1 MISLVSSRRK
11 YNKIIHV
18 SDEGLIFKDTRTE
31 VLKKWDQIKHIFRW
45 TRFNVLVVIDKNGDV
60 SVGNAFADKSFQ
72 TSSQK
77 IANIWDTWKIKL
89 KNAQPVDMFEYPN
102 WCNQEE
108 SYIAS
113 QNIFWGLG
121 AGVVFLFF
129 SIKIFFDEDWRKWE
143 GLHEYIG
150 PFGGIM
156 FALYCFWCV
165 ICSFIL
171 RTKRKISKLH
181 LDGNSLRV
189 AYNNGSI
196 DVLDIRD
203 IKKCRLKNPRNWG
216 YIVFQNG
223 TKLKALD
230 RLSYWP
236 VLQEHLLSILEQKQQ
251 VN

>member
-1 MISLVSSRRK
+1 MITLVSSRRK
-11 YNKIIHV
+11 YKKIIHV

-31 VLKKWDQIKHIFRW
+31 VLKKWDQIKHIFHW
-45 TRFNVLVVIDKNGDV
+45 TRSNLLVVIDKNGDV
-60 SVGNAFADKSFQ
+60 LAGNAFPDKSFQ
-72 TSSQK
+72 KSSQK
-77 IANIWDTWKIKL
+77 VGYIWDTWKIRL
-89 KNAQPVDMFEYPN
+89 KNAQPIGMYEYPN
-102 WCNQEE
+102 WCSQEE

-121 AGVVFLFF
+121 AGVVLLFF

-150 PFGGIM
+150 PFVGIM
-156 FALYCFWCV
+156 FSLYCFWCV
-165 ICSFIL
+165 AYSFVL
-171 RTKRKISKLH
+171 RSRMKIKKLD
-181 LDGNSLRV
+181 LDGNSLRA

-203 IKKCRLKNPRNWG
+203 IKKYRLKNPRNWG

-236 VLQEHLLSILEQKQQ
+236 VLQEHLLSKLEQKQ
-251 VN
+251 